1 METFSENDYGY
12 FCDPSILQTEVKQLT
27 IPQYNYMNYIYKD
40 YPSYNSYNS
49 HHTNDSHNSYNSS
62 DYDKTYKK
70 YASYNGEL
78 FMYVTFCATVII
90 VVLYFF

>member
-12 FCDPSILQTEVKQLT
+12 FCDPSIIKTEIKPLT
-27 IPQYNYMNYIYKD
+27 IPQYNYINYIYND

-49 HHTNDSHNSYNSS
+49 HNTTDSRNSYDSS
-62 DYDKTYKK
+62 GYDKTYRKDTF
-70 YASYNGEL
+70 YNGEI
-78 FMYVTFCATVII
+78 FMYVTFCAAVVI

>member
-12 FCDPSILQTEVKQLT
+12 FCDPSIIKTEVKPLT
-27 IPQYNYMNYIYKD
+27 IPQYNYINYIYND
-40 YPSYNSYNS
+40 YPSYNSY
-49 HHTNDSHNSYNSS
+49 HTNDSHNSYNSS

-70 YASYNGEL
+70 DTYYNGEL
-78 FMYVTFCATVII
+78 VLYVTFCTAVVI